1 MSEHHDEIGRFMAAI
16 QPGGA
21 AEAAKL
27 SGLSLQAGLALAIQ
41 RHQFS
46 EYGLTSHPYCF
57 TRYCS
62 IYTVV
67 WCGPFGSMS
76 LQRSCRSDCDSNHM
90 IFHFMKGPPNFA
102 APNIT
107 PNLST
112 IAGVWQGFEM
122 PGGDGFRERGA
133 QH

>member
-46 EYGLTSHPYCF
+46 EYGLTSHPYSI

-62 IYTVV
+62 IHGVL
-67 WCGPFGSMS
+67 CGPFGSMC
-76 LQRSCRSDCDSNHM
+76 LQSSCRSDRDSNYM
-90 IFHFMKGPPNFA
+90 IPS
-102 APNIT
+102 IT
-107 PNLST
+107 T
-112 IAGVWQGFEM
+112 IT
-122 PGGDGFRERGA
+122 
-133 QH
+133 